1 LLFLLNLHLI
11 YFSLVLLILKPLD
24 FRGYFKIL
32 FDKYHL
38 GYFRKVGMRYF
49 HQLRNKFYCPV
60 VNADKLWSL
69 LLEEVLGKGELPPHP
84 LVVKTKLVS
93 KRAEKKIKEANSV
106 VVLIA

>member
-1 LLFLLNLHLI
+1 
-11 YFSLVLLILKPLD
+11 
-24 FRGYFKIL
+24 
-32 FDKYHL
+32 
-38 GYFRKVGMRYF
+38 MRYF

-60 VNADKLWSL
+60 VNADKLCGKAPL
-69 LLEEVLGKGELPPHP
+69 LDVTRYGYFKVLGKGELPPHP